1 MINLYK
7 QSDLRTK
14 SKTMFPVNKSH
25 IASMNLRLNTETIT
39 PEAIPREPLRNATNR
54 IDN

>member
-7 QSDLRTK
+7 QSDIRTK

-25 IASMNLRLNTETIT
+25 IASMNLKISTETMT
-39 PEAIPREPLRNATNR
+39 PECAFREPLKNTTNR
-54 IDN
+54 L

>member
-7 QSDLRTK
+7 QTDIRTK

-39 PEAIPREPLRNATNR
+39 PEPIQR
-54 IDN
+54 